1 MSPRTLIGLCS
12 LVVVVLSV
20 TVALGP
26 LEGIPHIT
34 DEIAYTLQ
42 SRLLAAGL
50 RVGPPGDDPAL
61 MSIPFWVVQPQTTS
75 PFPVGWPLLL
85 SIGERLGTPWLV
97 NPLLAGLL
105 PPLCWLLARE
115 WTEEPIAQ
123 LSAVIMALSPG
134 VWILAASR
142 MSHTSVLVALLL
154 AAVVVSRGR
163 DGLPAWAAAG
173 LALAY
178 VTLARP
184 FDGVVLGG
192 ALIGLALWRA
202 PSRRA
207 WGLLVGVAG
216 LGVLGTLADNLALT
230 GDPLQ
235 FAMTVYLDDI
245 ARPGCN
251 RLGFGPDVGCH
262 ATLGSLGHT
271 PLKALQLAAD
281 SAVRLDRLLLGVP
294 GGLLLVAAGAWR
306 LRRWEPLAII
316 ALVVVGYGLYW
327 SPGQALGARFWHPAY
342 PALAVLLAAGLY
354 PLTQRLSPL
363 VIFALTLAGGTTVAS
378 DLSERFWCVDGR
390 LVAALEAADFTDGVV
405 FLRGS
410 GVREMRW
417 SSLSIDR
424 FRCTPLLEAGD
435 GFMAQDP
442 LGGGLR
448 FRHALPDAESTKNY
462 LSIHHPGS
470 PAILVTHDI
479 EADERTLIPVP
490 PQHPPEP

>member
-1 MSPRTLIGLCS
+1 MSLHQQIGLCS
-12 LVVVVLSV
+12 LVAVLLSV
-20 TVALGP
+20 AVALGP

-42 SRLLAAGL
+42 SRLLAVGL
-50 RVGPPGDDPAL
+50 RVGPPGDDAAL
-61 MSIPFWVVQPQTTS
+61 MGFPFWVVQPHTYS
-75 PFPVGWPLLL
+75 PFPVGWPMLLAL
-85 SIGERLGTPWLV
+85 GERLGVAWLV

-115 WTEEPIAQ
+115 WVAPPVAR

-154 AAVVVSRGR
+154 AAVVIVRGR
-163 DGLPAWAAAG
+163 DGRMAWAGAG

-184 FDGVVLGG
+184 FDGVLLGG
-192 ALIGLALWRA
+192 ALLGLALFRA
-202 PSRRA
+202 PSRSA
-207 WGLLVGVAG
+207 WGLLAGLAG
-216 LGVLGTLADNLALT
+216 LGVAGTLADNLLLT
-230 GDPLQ
+230 GDPLR
-235 FAMTVYLDDI
+235 FAMSDYLDAI

-271 PLKALQLAAD
+271 PAKALRLAGN
-281 SAVRLDRLLLGVP
+281 SALRLDRLLLGVP
-294 GGLLLVAAGAWR
+294 GALLLVAAGAWR

-316 ALVVVGYGLYW
+316 GLVVVGYGLYW

-342 PALAVLLAAGLY
+342 PALAILLAAGLY
-354 PLTQRLSPL
+354 PLTRGLSPL
-363 VIFALTLAGGTTVAS
+363 AVLATTLAGGIAVVS
-378 DLSERFWCVDGR
+378 DLSDRLWCVDGR
-390 LVAALEAADFTDGVV
+390 LVAALEASGFNEGVV
-405 FLRGS
+405 FIQGS
-410 GVREMRW
+410 GSREMHW
-417 SSLSIDR
+417 SSLSIDD
-424 FRCTPLLEAGD
+424 FRCTALLESGD

-442 LGGGLR
+442 LGGGLE
-448 FRHALPDAESTKNY
+448 FRHALPDAESTRNY
-462 LSIHHPGS
+462 LVRHHPGS

-479 EADERTLIPVP
+479 AVDERTLIPIP